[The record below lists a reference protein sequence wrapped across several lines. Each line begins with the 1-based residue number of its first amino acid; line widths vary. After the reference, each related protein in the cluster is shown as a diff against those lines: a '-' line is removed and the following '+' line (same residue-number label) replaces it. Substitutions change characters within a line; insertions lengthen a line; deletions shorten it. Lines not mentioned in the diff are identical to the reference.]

1 MLRSMYSGVSG
12 LKAHQNQMDVIG
24 NNISNV
30 NTTGFKGARVTFKEM
45 LNQTISGASSPQG
58 GRGGTNPKQ
67 IGLGVQVGSIDND
80 MGQGSL
86 QSTGKMTD
94 MAIQGN
100 GFFILNDGD
109 QNLYSRAGNMSFDE
123 EGYMVN
129 SANGNRVQGWIAEED
144 GTINDTSMDNLQDI
158 TLDETMDASKTEKM
172 VLDGNIDASKEN
184 ELTLLQ
190 NKLTVEDATNG
201 TTDDVTVN
209 LTKTDNFNQW
219 GFELTAEDSTS
230 TFDKNSGYISFDEE
244 GNVTQVTE
252 NMDGSGQDFTTNPPT
267 IDISGTGDE
276 VDLNMPAIGDNIE
289 STPLFEGAEAA
300 GEIISSDYNSIAK
313 KTITTSVFDSQ
324 GYSHDVTMV
333 AKKSADNVWTVDEGD
348 IDVSGSEVNSVGLSS
363 GTTHTINFD
372 STGKMVSGQNMDLSF
387 DPVGGATA
395 GQEINVDFSELSQF
409 AGDMTAEVKNVDGYS
424 QGQLKDFTMNDA
436 GVIIGSYDN
445 GYNKQLAQIGTAEF
459 ANPAG
464 LKKTGDTMFTTS
476 NNSGDPKVGAA
487 GKGGRGLISSGTL
500 EMSNV
505 DLADQFT
512 KMITSQRG
520 FQANSKVITT
530 SDEMLQGLV
539 NIKR

>member
-30 NTTGFKGARVTFKEM
+30 NTTGFKAARVTFKEM

-67 IGLGVQVGSIDND
+67 IGLGVKVGSIDND

-123 EGYMVN
+123 EGYLVN

-144 GTINDTSMDNLQDI
+144 GTINETSMDNLEDI
-158 TLDETMDASKTEKM
+158 TLDQTMDAAKTEKM

-184 ELTLLQ
+184 ELSLSQ
-190 NKLTVEDATNG
+190 NKLTVEDTTNN

-219 GFELTAEDSTS
+219 GFELTAEDSSS
-230 TFDKNSGYISFDEE
+230 TFDSNSGYISFDEE

-252 NMDGSGQDFTTNPPT
+252 DMDGSGQDFTTDPPT

-276 VDLNMPAIGDNIE
+276 VDLNMPDIDDNIG
-289 STPLFEGAEAA
+289 STPLFEGAEDAA
-300 GEIISSDYNSIAK
+300 ETVSADYTTNAK
-313 KTITTSVFDSQ
+313 KTISTSVFDSQ
-324 GYSHDVTMV
+324 GYSHDVTMI
-333 AKKSADNVWTVDEGD
+333 AKKSADNVWTLNEDDV
-348 IDVSGSEVNSVGLSS
+348 DVSNAENVSLSS
-363 GTTHTINFD
+363 GASHNINFD
-372 STGKMVSGQNMDLSF
+372 SDGKISSGQSLDLNF
-387 DPVGGATA
+387 DPIGGATVD
-395 GQEINVDFSELSQF
+395 QDINVNFSELSQF

-476 NNSGDPKVGAA
+476 NNSGDPKVGPA
-487 GKGGRGLISSGTL
+487 GLGGRGLISSGTL

>member
-30 NTTGFKGARVTFKEM
+30 NTTGFKGGRVTFKEM

-94 MAIQGN
+94 MAIQGD

-129 SANGNRVQGWIAEED
+129 SANGNRVQGWLAEED
-144 GTINDTSMDNLQDI
+144 GTINETSMDSLEDI
-158 TLDETMDASKTEKM
+158 TLDETMDAAKTEKM
-172 VLDGNIDASKEN
+172 TLDGNIDASKEN
-184 ELTLLQ
+184 ELSLLQ
-190 NKLTVEDATNG
+190 NKFTIDDGSGN
-201 TTDDVTVN
+201 TDDITAT
-209 LTKTDNFNQW
+209 LSKTDDFNKW
-219 GFELTAEDSTS
+219 EFDLDAENSTI
-230 TFDKNSGYISFDEE
+230 TNDSGYITLDEE
-244 GNVTQVTE
+244 GNVTSVE
-252 NMDGSGQDFTTNPPT
+252 DD
-267 IDISGTGDE
+267 SGTDLTVSGNKPE
-276 VDLNMPAIGDNIE
+276 VDIAGGDTQTISFGSDVSN
-289 STPLFEGAEAA
+289 PLFEGDGPSTES
-300 GEIISSDYNSIAK
+300 ISADYTSNAK
-313 KTITTSVFDSQ
+313 KTISSSVFDSQ

-333 AKKSADNVWTVDEGD
+333 AKKSADNVWTLDQED
-348 IDVSGSEVNSVGLSS
+348 INVSGAEDVSLSS
-363 GTTHTINFD
+363 GDPHTINFD
-372 STGKMVSGQNMDLSF
+372 SDGKMVSGQNLDFSF
-387 DPVGGATA
+387 NPVDGATDD
-395 GQEINVDFSELSQF
+395 QEINVDFSELSQF
-409 AGDMTAEVKNVDGYS
+409 AGDMTAEVKDVDGYS

-445 GYNKQLAQIGTAEF
+445 GYNKELAQIGTAEF
-459 ANPAG
+459 ANPSG
-464 LKKTGDTMFTTS
+464 LKKSGDTMFTTS
-476 NNSGDPKVGAA
+476 NNSGEPKVGPA
-487 GKGGRGLISSGTL
+487 GRGGRGLISSGTL
-500 EMSNV
+500 EMSNI

-520 FQANSKVITT
+520 FQSNSKVITT

>member
-30 NTTGFKGARVTFKEM
+30 NTTGFKAARVTFKEM

-67 IGLGVQVGSIDND
+67 IGLGVKVGSIDND

-123 EGYMVN
+123 EGYLVN

-144 GTINDTSMDNLQDI
+144 GTINETSMDNLEDI
-158 TLDETMDASKTEKM
+158 TLDQTMDAAKTEKM

-184 ELTLLQ
+184 ELSLSQ
-190 NKLTVEDATNG
+190 NKLTVEDTTNN

-219 GFELTAEDSTS
+219 GFELTAEDSSS
-230 TFDKNSGYISFDEE
+230 TFDSNSGYISFDEE

-252 NMDGSGQDFTTNPPT
+252 DMDGSGQDFTTDPPT

-276 VDLNMPAIGDNIE
+276 VDLNMPDIDDNIG
-289 STPLFEGAEAA
+289 STPLFEGAEDAA
-300 GEIISSDYNSIAK
+300 ETVSADYTTNAK
-313 KTITTSVFDSQ
+313 KTISTSVFDSQ
-324 GYSHDVTMV
+324 GYSHDVTMI
-333 AKKSADNVWTVDEGD
+333 AKKSADNVWTLNEDDV
-348 IDVSGSEVNSVGLSS
+348 DVSNAENVSLSS
-363 GTTHTINFD
+363 GASHNINFD
-372 STGKMVSGQNMDLSF
+372 SDGKISSGQSLDLNF
-387 DPVGGATA
+387 DPIGGSTVD
-395 GQEINVDFSELSQF
+395 QDINVNFSELSQF

-476 NNSGDPKVGAA
+476 NNSGDPKVGPA
-487 GKGGRGLISSGTL
+487 GMGGRGLISSGTL

>member
-12 LKAHQNQMDVIG
+12 LKGHQNQMDVIG
-24 NNISNV
+24 NNISNA

-45 LNQTISGASSPQG
+45 LNQTMSGASSPQG

-94 MAIQGN
+94 MAIQGD
-100 GFFILNDGD
+100 GFFVLNDGA

-129 SANGNRVQGWIAEED
+129 SANGNRVQGWIAQED
-144 GTINDTSMDNLQDI
+144 GTINETSKDNLQDI
-158 TLDETMDASKTEKM
+158 TLDETMDAAKTQKM
-172 VLDGNIDASKEN
+172 VLDGNLDASKEN

-190 NKLTVEDATNG
+190 NKLTVEDDVSGA
-201 TTDDVTVN
+201 TDDVTVS
-209 LTKTDNFNQW
+209 LSKTDNFNQW
-219 GFELTAEDSTS
+219 KFNLSAENSGS
-230 TFDKNSGYISFDEE
+230 TFDYDSGYISLNEE
-244 GNVTQVTE
+244 GEVKQITE
-252 NMDGSGQDFTTNPPT
+252 DMDGSGEDFTTNPPT
-267 IDISGTGDE
+267 IDIAGSGDE
-276 VDLNMPAIGDNIE
+276 VDLNMPSKDDDIE
-289 STPLFEGAEAA
+289 NTALFTGAEAA
-300 GEIISSDYNSIAK
+300 GETINADYSPIAK
-313 KTITTSVFDSQ
+313 KTISTSAFDSQ

-333 AKKSADNVWTVDEGD
+333 AKKSADNVWTLDEGD
-348 IDVSGSEVNSVGLSS
+348 VDISDAENISLSS
-363 GTTHTINFD
+363 GNTHTINFD
-372 STGKMVSGQNMDLSF
+372 SDGKIASGQNLDLNF
-387 DPVGGATA
+387 DPIGGATDD
-395 GQEINVDFSELSQF
+395 QDINVDFSELSQF

-424 QGQLKDFTMNDA
+424 QGELKDFTMNDA

-464 LKKTGDTMFTTS
+464 LKKNGDTMFTTS
-476 NNSGDPKVGAA
+476 NNSGEPKVGPA
-487 GKGGRGLISSGTL
+487 GMGGRGLISSGTL

-512 KMITSQRG
+512 KMITAQRG
-520 FQANSKVITT
+520 FQANSKMITT
-530 SDEMLQGLV
+530 SDEMLQQLV

>member
-30 NTTGFKGARVTFKEM
+30 NTTGFKAARVTFKEM

-67 IGLGVQVGSIDND
+67 IGLGVKVGSIDND

-123 EGYMVN
+123 EGYLVN

-144 GTINDTSMDNLQDI
+144 GTINETSMDNLEDI
-158 TLDETMDASKTEKM
+158 TLDQTMDAAKTEKM

-184 ELTLLQ
+184 ELSLSQ
-190 NKLTVEDATNG
+190 NKLTVEDTTNN

-219 GFELTAEDSTS
+219 GFELTAEDSSS
-230 TFDKNSGYISFDEE
+230 TFDSNSGYISFDEE

-252 NMDGSGQDFTTNPPT
+252 DMDGSGQDFTTDPPT

-276 VDLNMPAIGDNIE
+276 VDLNMPDIDDNIG
-289 STPLFEGAEAA
+289 STPLFEGAEDAA
-300 GEIISSDYNSIAK
+300 ETVSADYTTNAK
-313 KTITTSVFDSQ
+313 KTISTSVFDSQ
-324 GYSHDVTMV
+324 GYSHDVTMI
-333 AKKSADNVWTVDEGD
+333 AKKSADNVWTLNEDDV
-348 IDVSGSEVNSVGLSS
+348 DVSNAENVSLSS
-363 GTTHTINFD
+363 GASHNINFD
-372 STGKMVSGQNMDLSF
+372 SDGKISSGQSLDLNF
-387 DPVGGATA
+387 DPIGGSTVD
-395 GQEINVDFSELSQF
+395 QDINVNFSELSQF

-476 NNSGDPKVGAA
+476 NNSGDPKVGPA
-487 GKGGRGLISSGTL
+487 GLGGRGLISSGTL